1 MKMLTA
7 DPPIVFKRIIDKNS
21 GKPRLPVTR
30 ENIVEEVS
38 TPTRSF
44 RSGTSSVASDE
55 KLSPDS
61 IAPPS
66 EWTDSCLKT
75 VRRLISDASTAE

>member
-1 MKMLTA
+1 MKMLVA
-7 DPPIVFKRIIDKNS
+7 DPPIVFKRIIDKKS

-38 TPTRSF
+38 TRFRGGRFSF
-44 RSGTSSVASDE
+44 VASDE

-66 EWTDSCLKT
+66 EWTDSCL
-75 VRRLISDASTAE
+75 